1 MTGPTKFG
9 KFLRIVGMIFL
20 GLTAIFHLLG
30 GIGTSCVALG
40 AEKYDS
46 MAGIVPYK
54 WAYIFFV
61 LSTIAIGIYGVR
73 ATIRFS
79 RNKAKSYRDSII
91 FLAMGI
97 VISTIHML
105 TSRALRGSSMPN
117 DARVYM
123 NALTLIIFAFF
134 NWKKLREAMALDSS
148 PDSASGN
155 GGLGVTLVIM
165 GLTTLN
171 IHLFVQGTHTW
182 NGINFADVWHT
193 QLQMAG
199 WGLVIAGVFSIL
211 ITLFKPNIT
220 PAKDKLFADQIG

>member
-1 MTGPTKFG
+1 
-9 KFLRIVGMIFL
+9 MILL

-46 MAGIVPYK
+46 MVGIVPFK
-54 WAYIFFV
+54 WAYILFV
-61 LSTIAIGIYGVR
+61 LSTIAIAIYGIR

-79 RNKAKSYRDSII
+79 RNKHKSYRDSII
-91 FLAMGI
+91 FLVIGI
-97 VISTIHML
+97 VISTIHMM

-123 NALTLIIFAFF
+123 NALTLIVFALF
-134 NWKKLREAMALDSS
+134 NFKKLREAMGIDANADT
-148 PDSASGN
+148 ASGS
-155 GGLGVTLVIM
+155 GGLGVASVIM

-182 NGINFADVWHT
+182 NRINYADVWHT

-199 WGLVIAGVFSIL
+199 WGLVIAGIVLIVVTIL
-211 ITLFKPNIT
+211 KPDTLPV
-220 PAKDKLFADQIG
+220 KDKLFADQIG